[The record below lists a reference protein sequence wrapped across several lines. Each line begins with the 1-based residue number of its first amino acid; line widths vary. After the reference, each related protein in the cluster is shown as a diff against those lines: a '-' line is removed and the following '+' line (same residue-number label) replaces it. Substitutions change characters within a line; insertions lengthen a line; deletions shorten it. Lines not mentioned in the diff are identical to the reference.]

1 MASIATLPAQ
11 LIVDVEDRSMLR
23 TLKIVIKQLKGV
35 TQVKENKSMQ
45 KTRYTEEEF
54 YAKIDHSIQS
64 AQKDECY
71 CQKPGESVDAFVDRL
86 LCIQ

>member
-1 MASIATLPAQ
+1 MASTASLSPQ

-23 TLKIVIKQLKGV
+23 TLKMVIKQLKGV
-35 TQVKENKSMQ
+35 KQVRESKPMT
-45 KTRYTEEEF
+45 KTEYTEEEF

-64 AQKDECY
+64 AQQGECY
-71 CQKPGESVDAFVDRL
+71 SQKPGESVDAFVDRL